1 LLKLDEA
8 EIVQGKKFKRVN
20 LTLINRA
27 LDPLVLHDDEAYF
40 SVQSEQEVWP
50 VGCFEVMKESHAT
63 LKWVF
68 EQTQFPAIIKAQEVG
83 QKLDVPDVG
92 SFNV

>member
-1 LLKLDEA
+1 
-8 EIVQGKKFKRVN
+8 
-20 LTLINRA
+20 
-27 LDPLVLHDDEAYF
+27 
-40 SVQSEQEVWP
+40 
-50 VGCFEVMKESHAT
+50 